1 MAAAEEHSMQP
12 SEHAP
17 VPSASAIPATHHRAA
32 LQDRLEALRRRCAL
46 SEAAHHRVRQVLQAS
61 CTALDDTSSPA
72 DRHTV
77 HLVLE
82 AARIGLRSAKFT
94 RCPPDYYAWTLE
106 QRRAFLGDAPTV
118 DHLCKSIVLWN
129 TRAERP
135 AAATDDASSAQP
147 SPPLYIC
154 VVLPYAHRLHAEKV
168 AAVVRA
174 TPQLTNGQHVPR
186 KDVKYQ
192 LAPAEACEQLTGY
205 TYNAVTPLG
214 MRIAMPI
221 LVSDALLRAVQSSGV
236 STFWMGGGQ
245 VDLKLR
251 ACLWEC
257 IEVFGHR
264 PGCSVHVADITYPE
278 RG

>member
-1 MAAAEEHSMQP
+1 MHP
-12 SEHAP
+12 SEHTP
-17 VPSASAIPATHHRAA
+17 VPGASATPATRRRVA

-46 SEAAHHRVRQVLQAS
+46 SEAAHHRVRQVLQA
-61 CTALDDTSSPA
+61 TYAAPDDTSSPA

-77 HLVLE
+77 QLVLE

-118 DHLCKSIVLWN
+118 DHLCKSIVLCN

-135 AAATDDASSAQP
+135 AAAADADASPTQP
-147 SPPLYIC
+147 SPPLYLC
-154 VVLPYAHRLHAEKV
+154 VVLPYAHRLHSEKV

-174 TPQLTNGQHVPR
+174 TPQLTNGLHVPR

-221 LVSDALLRAVQSSGV
+221 LISDALLRAVQSSGV
-236 STFWMGGGQ
+236 STFWMGSGQ

-257 IEVFGHR
+257 IEVFGRR
-264 PGCSVHVADITYPE
+264 PGCSVHVADITHPE
-278 RG
+278 GG